1 MRESCAPRKAP
12 LRRPERLASSGRF
25 AWVLLLA
32 PLLLLPTSSDACGDP
47 PGFATMKPQGALKPS
62 YSPGEQI
69 QYGCLLGFQPITPGQ
84 VLALVCQDDNTWS
97 SLQEG
102 CKRRR
107 CPTLADPINGQVI
120 FVNGSIEFGSQ
131 VHYVCNNGYYLLGTS
146 IAYCELSATGVDW
159 SDNPPT
165 CEKILCQPP
174 QEIQN
179 GKYTNSHKEVFE
191 YNEVVT
197 YSCDPSNGPDEY
209 SLVGESKL
217 TCIGNDEWSS
227 QPPQCKVVKCVYPA
241 IEHGTIVSG
250 FGPKYYYK
258 ATVVL
263 KCNEGFNLH
272 GNSIVVCGET
282 STWEPELP
290 KCIKVLIPS
299 STHSPIPSTQ
309 PPVPSTQPPV
319 PSVSVSTRST
329 QHPVPSVSGHPP
341 RPTDASPPSGAEGL
355 GAGYIVLII
364 VALLAL
370 DYCSACTAVF
380 ADKGRKGNQN
390 VTVHTVLFPYRKAE
404 CSATYTTY
412 QDKAA
417 TPTE

>member
-1 MRESCAPRKAP
+1 MRASCTPLKAP

-32 PLLLLPTSSDACGDP
+32 PLLLLPTSSDACDDP
-47 PGFATMKPQGALKPS
+47 PRFVSMKPQGTLKPS

-69 QYGCLLGFQPITPGQ
+69 VYECRLGFQPVTPGQ
-84 VLALVCQDDNTWS
+84 VLALVCQDNNTWS

-102 CKRRR
+102 CKKRR
-107 CPTLADPINGQVI
+107 CPTLADPTNGQVI
-120 FVNGSIEFGSQ
+120 LVNGSTEFGSE
-131 VHYVCNNGYYLLGTS
+131 VHYVCNNGYYLLGTNIS
-146 IAYCELSATGVDW
+146 YCEVSSGTGVNW

-174 QEIQN
+174 PEIQN
-179 GKYTNSHKEVFE
+179 GKYTNNHKDVFE

-217 TCIGNDEWSS
+217 TCIGNGEWSS

-263 KCNEGFNLH
+263 KCNEGFNLY
-272 GNSIVVCGET
+272 GNSVVVCGEN

-290 KCIKVLIPS
+290 KCIKDSKP
-299 STHSPIPSTQ
+299 TSPTMTSGL
-309 PPVPSTQPPV
+309 S
-319 PSVSVSTRST
+319 
-329 QHPVPSVSGHPP
+329 HPGHPP
-341 RPTDASPPSGAEGL
+341 RPTDASPPNGAEGL
-355 GAGYIVLII
+355 GAGYIVLVI
-364 VALLAL
+364 VAVLIGVGLLL
-370 DYCSACTAVF
+370 CLYCCF
-380 ADKGRKGNQN
+380 CRQRKKGIY
-390 VTVHTVLFPYRKAE
+390 VTGESHRQDILFLSEKR
-404 CSATYTTY
+404 
-412 QDKAA
+412 
-417 TPTE
+417 

>member
-1 MRESCAPRKAP
+1 MRASCTPLKAP

-32 PLLLLPTSSDACGDP
+32 PLLLLPTSSDACDDP
-47 PGFATMKPQGALKPS
+47 PRFVSMKPQGTLKPS

-69 QYGCLLGFQPITPGQ
+69 LHECRLGFQPITPGQ
-84 VLALVCQDDNTWS
+84 VLALVCQDNNTWS

-107 CPTLADPINGQVI
+107 CPTLADPTNGQVI
-120 FVNGSIEFGSQ
+120 LVNGSTEFGSE

-146 IAYCELSATGVDW
+146 ISYCEVSGTGVNW

-174 QEIQN
+174 PEIQN
-179 GKYTNSHKEVFE
+179 GKYTNSHKDVFE

-217 TCIGNDEWSS
+217 TCIGNGEWSS

-241 IEHGTIVSG
+241 IEYGTIVSG

-272 GNSIVVCGET
+272 GNSVVVCGEN

-290 KCIKVLIPS
+290 KCIKDSKP
-299 STHSPIPSTQ
+299 TSPTMTSGL
-309 PPVPSTQPPV
+309 S
-319 PSVSVSTRST
+319 
-329 QHPVPSVSGHPP
+329 HPGHPP
-341 RPTDASPPSGAEGL
+341 RPTEASPPNGAEGL
-355 GAGYIVLII
+355 GAGYIVLVI

-380 ADKGRKGNQN
+380 ADRGRKGKQN
-390 VTVHTVLFPYRKAE
+390 VALR
-404 CSATYTTY
+404 
-412 QDKAA
+412 
-417 TPTE
+417 TPLIRIKQPLQQNR